1 MPTAAK
7 LAIHYFVRW
16 CAEWIFLEI
25 ETSVNIICS
34 VITRTANEGDELEK
48 LAIYGG
54 RPVRNKVLP
63 PDYPGGMLIGKEE
76 KRLVLEVLD
85 AKSPYRY
92 YGPKPLGMVKKL
104 EKEFARKIGTRYA
117 LCVSSGSAAL
127 KVALAA
133 LGVGPGDEVLVPAIT
148 FLACVGT
155 IVTSRAI
162 PVFVE
167 VDKSLNMDPQDL
179 KRKITRKTKA
189 IMVVHLQGVPA
200 KMDRIMAIA
209 REKKISVLEDCAQA
223 CGASYKGARVGSI
236 GDIGT
241 FSLQFNKMIT
251 SGEGGVIVTNN
262 RALYERAIRAHDH
275 GVIRPESGAIL
286 GVYQKDA
293 FLAENYRMSELA
305 GAVARAQLQKL
316 DDIIRTLRRRSR
328 QIRKGISS
336 IKDFEFRE
344 IPDEKGDAGVAV
356 VFYLQNAGKAR
367 LFVRAL
373 VAENIGAY
381 QLYGGDPVYLYPQ
394 VLNKR
399 TVTAESCPFS
409 CPFYGKKVTYR
420 KGLCQF
426 SEEILRRSVWI
437 PVSSILRD
445 KDVRDIIRG
454 VHKVHRGLAAK

>member
-1 MPTAAK
+1 
-7 LAIHYFVRW
+7 
-16 CAEWIFLEI
+16 LE
-25 ETSVNIICS
+25 N
-34 VITRTANEGDELEK
+34 

-54 RPVRNKVLP
+54 RPVRSKPLP
-63 PDYPGGMLIGKEE
+63 PDFPGGMWIGDKE
-76 KRLVLEVLD
+76 KKYAIEVLNS
-85 AKSPYRY
+85 KSLYRY
-92 YGPKPLGMVKKL
+92 YGPEPLGMVKKL
-104 EKEFARKIGTRYA
+104 EKEFARKIGAKYA

-133 LGVGPGDEVLVPAIT
+133 LGVGPGDEVLVPAVT

-155 IVTSRAI
+155 VVTSRAI
-162 PVFVE
+162 PIFVE

-179 KRKITRKTKA
+179 KKKITGRTKA

-200 KMDRIMAIA
+200 KMDEIMAIA
-209 REKKISVLEDCAQA
+209 REKKIRVLEDCAQA

-305 GAVARAQLQKL
+305 GAVARAQLEKL

-328 QIRKGISS
+328 EIKKGIPS
-336 IKDFEFRE
+336 IKDFDFRE

-356 VFYLQNAGKAR
+356 VFYLQSARKAR
-367 LFVRAL
+367 LFVKAL

-381 QLYGGDPVYLYPQ
+381 QLYGGDPVYFYPQ
-394 VLNKR
+394 VLTKR

-409 CPFYGKKVTYR
+409 CPFYGKKVTYG
-420 KGLCQF
+420 KGLCPF
-426 SEEILRRSVWI
+426 SEEILKRSVWI
-437 PVSSILRD
+437 PVSSILTDRD
-445 KDVRDIIRG
+445 VKDIVRA
-454 VHKVHRGLAAK
+454 VYKVHRGLFSKSRRQK

>member
-1 MPTAAK
+1 
-7 LAIHYFVRW
+7 
-16 CAEWIFLEI
+16 
-25 ETSVNIICS
+25 
-34 VITRTANEGDELEK
+34 LEK

-54 RPVRNKVLP
+54 RPVRRKPLP
-63 PDYPGGMLIGKEE
+63 PDYPGGMWIGDQE
-76 KRLVLEVLD
+76 KKLVLDVLN

-92 YGPKPLGMVKKL
+92 YGPKPLGMVKRL

-133 LGVGPGDEVLVPAIT
+133 LGVGPGDEVLVPAVT

-155 IVTSRAI
+155 VVTSRAI

-167 VDKSLNMDPQDL
+167 VDKSLNMDPQDIR
-179 KRKITRKTKA
+179 KKITDRTKA

-200 KMDRIMAIA
+200 RMDEIMAIA
-209 REKKISVLEDCAQA
+209 RKKKLSILEDCAQS
-223 CGASYKGARVGSI
+223 CGASYKGVRVGSI
-236 GDIGT
+236 GDMGT

-251 SGEGGVIVTNN
+251 SGEGGVIVTNK
-262 RALYERAIRAHDH
+262 RALYERAVRAHDH

-316 DDIIRTLRRRSR
+316 DDIIKTLRRRSR
-328 QIRKGISS
+328 EIKKGISS

-356 VFYLQNAGKAR
+356 VFYLQSARKAR
-367 LFVRAL
+367 LFVKAL

-381 QLYGGDPVYLYPQ
+381 QLYGGDPVYFYPQ
-394 VLNKR
+394 VLSKR

-420 KGLCQF
+420 KGLCPF
-426 SEEILRRSVWI
+426 SEEILARSVWI
-437 PVSSILRD
+437 PVSSVLKDR
-445 KDVRDIIRG
+445 DVRDIVRA
-454 VHKVHRGLAAK
+454 VHKVHRGLFAKSRRQK